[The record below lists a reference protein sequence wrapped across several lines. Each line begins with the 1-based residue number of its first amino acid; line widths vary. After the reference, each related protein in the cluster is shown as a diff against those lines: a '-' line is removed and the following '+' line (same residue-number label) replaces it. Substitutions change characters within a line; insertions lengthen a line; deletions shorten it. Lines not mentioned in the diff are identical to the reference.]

1 MESLPSPAI
10 RLLAR
15 EILNRTEV
23 DAADSVVLVA
33 HTHVLSLS
41 YFGCILMLWLGFD
54 AQRCHRRAG
63 AMGQSASCAAVNRK
77 TLKRRCERWRS
88 RRSPQR
94 RLSRPRS

>member
-1 MESLPSPAI
+1 MEPLPLPAI

-33 HTHVLSLS
+33 HTRVLSLS
-41 YFGCILMLWLGFD
+41 YFGCHTHALVGT
-54 AQRCHRRAG
+54 R
-63 AMGQSASCAAVNRK
+63 CAAVPPAGRRDGPERE
-77 TLKRRCERWRS
+77 LRRCAFKRRCERWRS